1 MFLVRWNVEGM
12 GSYNLR
18 HGLWLIVYL
27 LDWYFVRFVVQ
38 KKFIPLTLIALSIS
52 FAPVSQAAQKCST
65 QKSAFDRASND
76 YTRAESQYTRLEQ
89 QMDSKSEQAA
99 YRRSILEGN
108 VDQAD
113 ANLKATQTSSIG
125 QGLGCAL
132 APRPGCVGPTVNS
145 VMFRISRAKAM
156 LRTQQGRLDAFNKAY
171 NQQMTRLSQRVTQ
184 QETVVNTKKDIRDQK
199 EAAYNTCMAAA

>member
-1 MFLVRWNVEGM
+1 MFLDRWNVEGM
-12 GSYNLR
+12 GSDSLR
-18 HGLWLIVYL
+18 HGLWIIVYL

-89 QMDSKSEQAA
+89 QMDRKSEQAA
-99 YRRSILEGN
+99 YRRSTLEGN

-113 ANLKATQTSSIG
+113 ANLKATQTSAIG

-132 APRPGCVGPTVNS
+132 APRPGCAGPTVNS
-145 VMFRISRAKAM
+145 VMVRISRAKAM
-156 LRTQQGRLDAFNKAY
+156 LRTQQGRLDAFNRAY
-171 NQQMTRLSQRVTQ
+171 NQQMTRLSQRVTE
-184 QETVVNTKKDIRDQK
+184 QEAVVNTKKVTRDQK